1 VAILAFACA
10 ILVGRSP
17 LALLSLALAFY
28 GFIYAEIRRS
38 MRDFPFTFERREALA
53 LVPYVATKPPE
64 IGLPILP
71 SRDGDAGNALLYFVN
86 RYALLVG
93 VAAGIM
99 YFSIA
104 FQFRNEKDFD
114 VGLLYIYRLIWVILI
129 VVRAFTYL
137 VGHLPPIS
145 IMGRIATRRWIL
157 PGYDVMFIAPLVA
170 LFVALA
176 LPKLLLLIGVAPLV
190 AFPFST
196 AVIVWVCFGMRPT
209 IVEWHYTGHF
219 RIPNESLGKRQ
230 QFVRA

>member
-1 VAILAFACA
+1 
-10 ILVGRSP
+10 
-17 LALLSLALAFY
+17 LSLALAFY
-28 GFIYAEIRRS
+28 GFTYAEIRRS
-38 MRDFPFTFERREALA
+38 MSDFPFTFERRKALA
-53 LVPYVATKPPE
+53 LVRYVATKPPE

-93 VAAGIM
+93 AATGIM

-114 VGLLYIYRLIWVILI
+114 IGLLYIYRLIWMILI
-129 VVRAFTYL
+129 VVRIVTYL
-137 VGHLPPIS
+137 AGHLPPIS
-145 IMGRIATRRWIL
+145 IMGRIAARRWIL

-176 LPKLLLLIGVAPLV
+176 LPKLLLLIGVPPLL

-196 AVIVWVCFGMRPT
+196 AMTVWVCFGMRPT

-219 RIPNESLGKRQ
+219 RIPNEGLGKRQ